1 MEYATILLIIAMALV
16 FVVQGLKLVLKS
28 ESYRRRSFS
37 LTLGI
42 AAFFLPISV
51 SIFLISSGVDEG
63 GVNFLVAFCGIGSL
77 VALFFFAKA
86 ALHS

>member
-1 MEYATILLIIAMALV
+1 MEYAAILLSIAILLV
-16 FVVQGLKLVLKS
+16 FVVQGLKFFLKS
-28 ESYRRRSFS
+28 ESYQRRSFS

-42 AAFFLPISV
+42 FSFFVPISV
-51 SIFLISSGVDEG
+51 SLILLSSGVDEG
-63 GVNFLVAFCGIGSL
+63 GVDFLIGFCGIGSL